1 MNKPIMK
8 SIFCHKKGCKHVA
21 DELLL
26 EKEVQGM
33 KFHLYFKISLIAYLL
48 ISDHFIAAG
57 GHLYKMHMLTLY
69 LAFLVIDF
77 LLLHRLKHKKSLK
90 LTAVTCLAMD
100 TALIIILPF
109 LWYLPAQVQG
119 ASSVFL
125 LKTSMPLVALGFIAI
140 NAMAVRPQYPAIMSV
155 NATLVSA
162 FLYYYGASDPNVV
175 FSTNLVDTYLG
186 DSQSTILYIINSLSF
201 LLFGAGLSFLTWNFR
216 KTIKEVVN
224 LEKANTQM
232 GRYFSPQVA
241 SRIAQAENDFL
252 QPGGKKQHVAVM
264 FMDIRNFT
272 KMSEELTPLEVTQF
286 LSDYHNRIVK
296 IIFQYGGTL
305 DKFMGDGIMATFGTP
320 ETGVDDL
327 ARALEAGVAIK
338 HAMVKL
344 NLERT
349 EKGLPIIGQGI
360 GLHFGEVI
368 AGNIGTED
376 RLEYTVIGDTVNIA
390 SRLESACKETGANF
404 IISQIVKNQLQ
415 DRHPTLALGPIK
427 MKGKKDPMEL
437 FSVQTEN

>member
-1 MNKPIMK
+1 MK
-8 SIFCHKKGCKHVA
+8 SIFCHKKACKHVA
-21 DELLL
+21 DDVLL

-33 KFHLYFKISLIAYLL
+33 KFHLYFKISLIFYLFASDFLIAHGDHAYKAHVHFLYATFL
-48 ISDHFIAAG
+48 I
-57 GHLYKMHMLTLY
+57 
-69 LAFLVIDF
+69 IDF
-77 LLLHRLKHKKSLK
+77 LLLHRLKHKKNIT
-90 LTAVTCLAMD
+90 LTGVTCMLMD
-100 TALIIILPF
+100 TALITILPF
-109 LWYLPAQVQG
+109 LWYAPLYAEG

-125 LKTSMPLVALGFIAI
+125 LKTSMPLVAIGFIAI
-140 NAMAVRPQYPAIMSV
+140 NAMAIRPQYPAIMSI

-162 FLYYYGASDPNVV
+162 FLFFFVTSDPNIVL
-175 FSTNLVDTYLG
+175 SNNLVDTYYG
-186 DSQSTILYIINSLSF
+186 ASQSPVLYWVNSLGF

-232 GRYFSPQVA
+232 GRYFSPDVA

-272 KMSEELTPLEVTQF
+272 KMSEELTPLEVTTF

-320 ETGVDDL
+320 ETTDDDL
-327 ARALEAGVAIK
+327 SRALEAGVAIK
-338 HAMVKL
+338 AAMVQL
-344 NLERT
+344 NLERDA
-349 EKGLPIIGQGI
+349 KGLPPIGQGI

-404 IISQIVKNQLQ
+404 IISGIVNDQLQ
-415 DRHPTLALGPIK
+415 NRHPTLSLGPINL
-427 MKGKKDPMEL
+427 KGKKDPMEL
-437 FSVQTEN
+437 FSVQTAT